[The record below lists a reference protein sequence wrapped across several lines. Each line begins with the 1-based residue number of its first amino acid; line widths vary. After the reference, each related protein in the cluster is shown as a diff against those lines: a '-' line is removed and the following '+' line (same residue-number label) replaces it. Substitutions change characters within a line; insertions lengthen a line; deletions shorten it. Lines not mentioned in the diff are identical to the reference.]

1 VGKTRE
7 TYITKATSVPCV
19 YLLVA
24 RNYATS
30 IPKFVGAIL
39 FLNTVFCNIAYIFST
54 VFINSRIISEIKRVE
69 TREKNNEDQR
79 NPLQ

>member
-1 VGKTRE
+1 MLGAK
-7 TYITKATSVPCV
+7 
-19 YLLVA
+19 
-24 RNYATS
+24 NHATS
-30 IPKFVGAIL
+30 ISKFVDAIL

-69 TREKNNEDQR
+69 THEKNDEDQR